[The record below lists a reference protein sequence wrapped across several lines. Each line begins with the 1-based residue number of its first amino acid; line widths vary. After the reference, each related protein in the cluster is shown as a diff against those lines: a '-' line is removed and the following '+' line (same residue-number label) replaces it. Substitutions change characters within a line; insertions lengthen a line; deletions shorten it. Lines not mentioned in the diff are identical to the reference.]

1 MRIVEQKHNSI
12 NFKKIQLQKVEQEK
26 AAKLLESLHTA
37 KSSEI
42 SQKIKYELFNIFDK
56 HLQNEA
62 NKFLNNIFI
71 NRDDFLQ
78 TLYLKFF
85 EYIQKHGE
93 VTIITDNKT
102 INFPQNCVNKNS
114 NYSIFN
120 IKIPSISKKNYDDFV
135 TWYKNLLEKKDNFV
149 ISSILPLFSWYIKKN
164 NDKCDIFH
172 IMKLAYSLT
181 VRYTE
186 PYGK

>member
-1 MRIVEQKHNSI
+1 MLDEYRNS
-12 NFKKIQLQKVEQEK
+12 
-26 AAKLLESLHTA
+26 
-37 KSSEI
+37 
-42 SQKIKYELFNIFDK
+42 
-56 HLQNEA
+56 
-62 NKFLNNIFI
+62 
-71 NRDDFLQ
+71 
-78 TLYLKFF
+78 FF

-102 INFPQNCVNKNS
+102 INLPQNCVNKNS

-135 TWYKNLLEKKDNFV
+135 AWYKNLLEKKDNFV